1 MDGAFNSNIYF
12 GNIENAL
19 EIISKLELIADDLDQ
34 KFLYPTIAKEIKRG
48 DLDGASEASQLLGLE
63 NHDVFLKEILSAWN
77 SAFLDQKGNALSKLD
92 AYSKDNINSSEVFYY
107 LKIHALLVASY
118 FNDQSEIENRYKE
131 IIHDLDKIPPRF
143 YIFIAKVLYDKIDQD
158 KAKNFLL
165 ANLPENQDFEVYIDL
180 LKDDSQINQLGLFAN
195 VFFEMGY
202 IVARS
207 EGLFNSIPFFWYS
220 LYINEKNTEARLIL
234 SSFYSNMDQKGFA
247 LKLLEDNR
255 HKSPSWIILNFEKSY
270 LYEEMNNIDLAIS
283 SLEKFRKDERY
294 RTNALLRISNIYRRN
309 ENYQRSLNILNSIQI
324 NENSPPEIYYYKS
337 LNLVMI
343 KDWENAIKSFDV
355 LLEKYPESPEIL
367 NFVGYTLVD
376 RNVRL
381 KEGIDLI
388 KKAVSAEP
396 QNGFYLDSLGW
407 AYFKLGEIDKAI
419 IYLERSVE
427 LEPQEM
433 EITDHLGDAYWQVK
447 RHKEAELVWK
457 RALTLSGNRDIYERI
472 EMKLKRYFKNE
483 K

>member
-1 MDGAFNSNIYF
+1 MN
-12 GNIENAL
+12 
-19 EIISKLELIADDLDQ
+19 
-34 KFLYPTIAKEIKRG
+34 
-48 DLDGASEASQLLGLE
+48 
-63 NHDVFLKEILSAWN
+63 
-77 SAFLDQKGNALSKLD
+77 
-92 AYSKDNINSSEVFYY
+92 
-107 LKIHALLVASY
+107 
-118 FNDQSEIENRYKE
+118 
-131 IIHDLDKIPPRF
+131 
-143 YIFIAKVLYDKIDQD
+143 
-158 KAKNFLL
+158 
-165 ANLPENQDFEVYIDL
+165 
-180 LKDDSQINQLGLFAN
+180 
-195 VFFEMGY
+195 
-202 IVARS
+202 
-207 EGLFNSIPFFWYS
+207 
-220 LYINEKNTEARLIL
+220 
-234 SSFYSNMDQKGFA
+234 QKGFA

-472 EMKLKRYFKNE
+472 EMKLKRHFKNE